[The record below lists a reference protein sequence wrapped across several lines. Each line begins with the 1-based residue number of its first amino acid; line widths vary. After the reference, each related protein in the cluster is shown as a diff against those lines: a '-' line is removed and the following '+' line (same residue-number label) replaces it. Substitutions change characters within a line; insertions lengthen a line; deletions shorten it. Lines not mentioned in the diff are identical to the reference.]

1 MLFFDMS
8 KFSKNTFLKEKQFV
22 KENKAV
28 FEIFGNTLCVQMKI

>member
-8 KFSKNTFLKEKQFV
+8 KFSIKSFV

-28 FEIFGNTLCVQMKI
+28 FEIFGNTPCVEMKI